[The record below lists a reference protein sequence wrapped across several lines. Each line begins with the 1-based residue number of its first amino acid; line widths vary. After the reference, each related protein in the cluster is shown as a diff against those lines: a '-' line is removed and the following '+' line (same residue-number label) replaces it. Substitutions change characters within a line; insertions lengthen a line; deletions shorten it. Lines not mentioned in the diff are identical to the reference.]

1 MSILDKI
8 LLLAIIGAVFFVAKV
23 LKIRWY
29 SPAGVYTLASVA
41 YIGGAVFVFGGDV
54 EYKLWGI
61 VWWLLSCLACMLGQK
76 ISLSF
81 VKPAPLPAIPES
93 NGGNAAPAIRYRK
106 TPWILLV
113 FIIFIAFAGIMLSL
127 MQKGIS
133 LSSLLDIS
141 QLGQINHN
149 AAVDRYE
156 GNSEASLVSQLFVIF
171 YYFAPLCGGY
181 MFNFSDGKLRKVI
194 TLLSLCP
201 ALLSMA
207 FFNGKSTFIAACM
220 LWGSAFLV
228 SLIKTKRDKIKL
240 KVRWVIGVALAFVA
254 VIVLLYISMC
264 LRVGDL
270 SAETRAIINEK
281 ILVYAFGHVEAFP
294 LWIETVELGVYDF
307 GANTFMI
314 IPRMLGLAVREQGV
328 YGFMGNSNVF
338 TANRGIIQDFGVF
351 GGLIFWFVIGL
362 ISNHFIKNVIRKKRS
377 FISTTL
383 LVASFFFVLYGS
395 LIISPWI
402 YTSYVAAFVA
412 FAAFVAVAEL
422 NRR

>member
-1 MSILDKI
+1 MSILDKL
-8 LLLAIIGAVFFVAKV
+8 LLLAIIGAVFFAAKV

-29 SPAGVYTLASVA
+29 SPAGVYTIASVA
-41 YIGGAVFVFGGDV
+41 YIGGAVFLFGGGV

-61 VWWLLSCLACMLGQK
+61 IWWLLSCLACMLGQK
-76 ISLSF
+76 ISFSF
-81 VKPAPLPAIPES
+81 VKSAPLPAIPDADS
-93 NGGNAAPAIRYRK
+93 NDTAPTIRYKK

-113 FIIFIAFAGIMLSL
+113 LIIFIAFAGIMLSL
-127 MQKGIS
+127 LQRGIS

-156 GNSEASLVSQLFVIF
+156 GNSTPSLVSQLFVIF

-181 MFNFSDGKLRKVI
+181 MFNFFDGKLSKVI

-228 SLIKTKRDKIKL
+228 SLIKTKRGRIKL
-240 KVRWVIGVALAFVA
+240 RARWVIGALLAFFA

-270 SAETRAIINEK
+270 SAETRAVINKK

-307 GANTFMI
+307 GANTFML
-314 IPRMLGLAVREQGV
+314 IPRMLGFVVREQGV

-338 TANRGIIQDFGVF
+338 TANRGIIQDFGIF
-351 GGLIFWFVIGL
+351 GGLIFWFVVGL

-383 LVASFFFVLYGS
+383 LTASFFFVLYGS

-402 YTSYVAAFVA
+402 YTSYVAAFAA
-412 FAAFVAVAEL
+412 FAVFVTVAEL